1 MAFNHSPKIVT
12 DGLVLHLD
20 AASPKSYVSGG
31 TVWTDLSRSGNNG
44 TLTNG
49 PTFSA
54 ANGGSIVFDGVNDY
68 VTLGNNKYQ
77 YQDNYTIEAWCRFP
91 NLPNNAGG
99 CGARHPIVY
108 NHDYGYNLLVG
119 ATGLLRFD
127 TYNTVSNN
135 AGANSL
141 ASVIGQNYF
150 HAVGMKNG
158 TTISLYLNGVFQ
170 NSGTL
175 TTNAVYYINEPFV
188 IGGYGLCGG
197 TRFYST
203 GNIAIIKIY
212 NKALSSSEILQNYKA
227 TKARFNL

>member
-68 VTLGNNKYQ
+68 ITTPTAVFLKGSYFIWIKPLVNLTSSSGRKDFLSTTGGPYLTYNADGPGVLQYLMYNLSEQPFSASISSFEFYANTWYHLCGLHSNNKV
-77 YQDNYTIEAWCRFP
+77 E
-91 NLPNNAGG
+91 
-99 CGARHPIVY
+99 
-108 NHDYGYNLLVG
+108 
-119 ATGLLRFD
+119 
-127 TYNTVSNN
+127 
-135 AGANSL
+135 
-141 ASVIGQNYF
+141 
-150 HAVGMKNG
+150 
-158 TTISLYLNGVFQ
+158 LYLNGKLLQ
-170 NSGTL
+170 SSSANITDLWSTPSLTHISKTSWTNGGYWSGSVASFMAYNRTL
-175 TTNAVYYINEPFV
+175 TQQ
-188 IGGYGLCGG
+188 
-197 TRFYST
+197 
-203 GNIAIIKIY
+203 
-212 NKALSSSEILQNYKA
+212 EILQNYRA